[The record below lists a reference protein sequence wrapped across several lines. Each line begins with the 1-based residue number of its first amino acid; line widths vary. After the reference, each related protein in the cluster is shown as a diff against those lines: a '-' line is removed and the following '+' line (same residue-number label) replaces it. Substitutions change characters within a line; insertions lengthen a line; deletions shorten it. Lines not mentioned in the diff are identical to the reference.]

1 MRWLTEH
8 AAQLTLALVGVL
20 VAVAIANASVQ
31 GANAE
36 RLVQI
41 SRDLDEAALERVKL
55 AESVSDLSDEIDS
68 FKAAIEARIGD
79 LQQNIDAQAL
89 DIPGILFSQ
98 GLVKKGDV
106 LTAAVI
112 NGDLWVIPDDATLA
126 RYVDQGAEVE
136 SISNLIS
143 GIRVPPVDPP

>member
-20 VAVAIANASVQ
+20 VAVAVANASVQ

-41 SRDLDEAALERVKL
+41 SRDLGEAALERVKL
-55 AESVSDLSDEIDS
+55 AEGVSDLSDEIDS
-68 FKAAIEARIGD
+68 FKAAIEARIDD

-89 DIPGILFSQ
+89 DIPGIPFSQ

-106 LTAAVI
+106 FTAAVI
-112 NGDLWVIPDDATLA
+112 NGDLWVILDDATLA
-126 RYVDQGAEVE
+126 WYVDQGAEVE

-143 GIRVPPVDPP
+143 GIRVSPVDPP